1 MSRRGS
7 IVASA
12 TYRPPLAWDIFSV
25 PVVPEK
31 GTTDDEE
38 LLTDDVSYNHNC
50 RPIPAPALKAL
61 VARKPELAA
70 ACTADDIEHGRAT
83 GLVFVSER
91 DRGLETLH
99 VALRFNGKVKVVSLG
114 DIYGAEAFGGV
125 RMEDTGGFCGGGGAD
140 DDPSI
145 VYISTKT
152 VVEKQRT
159 PWTVVYRTNLRTGET
174 KRLTPDGKYITP
186 EA

>member
-1 MSRRGS
+1 MDHRGS
-7 IVASA
+7 IVATA

-38 LLTDDVSYNHNC
+38 LLTDGVSYNHNC

-61 VARKPELAA
+61 VARKPDLAGDV
-70 ACTADDIEHGRAT
+70 TADDIEQGRAT

-91 DRGLETLH
+91 ERGLETLH
-99 VALRFNGKVKVVSLG
+99 VALRCNGKVKVVSLA

-125 RMEDTGGFCGGGGAD
+125 RMEDTGGFCCGAD
-140 DDPSI
+140 GPSI
-145 VYISTKT
+145 VYVSTKA
-152 VVEKQRT
+152 VVEKRRV

-174 KRLTPDGKYITP
+174 ERLTPQGTYVHIL
-186 EA
+186 